1 MRTDSRGRRITKAR
15 HEASLKSIEKA
26 RAARWSKPSKAK
38 PQKSNGVSAAY
49 GREVL
54 LQVPIGKHE
63 TRTMTIKQA
72 SVMYRHLRAMHW
84 MLK

>member
-1 MRTDSRGRRITKAR
+1 MSKTSKATQARIDGLKKARRILAQK
-15 HEASLKSIEKA
+15 
-26 RAARWSKPSKAK
+26 RAAEKKK
-38 PQKSNGVSAAY
+38 HKGNGVAAAY

-72 SVMYRHLRAMHW
+72 SIMYRHLRTMHW